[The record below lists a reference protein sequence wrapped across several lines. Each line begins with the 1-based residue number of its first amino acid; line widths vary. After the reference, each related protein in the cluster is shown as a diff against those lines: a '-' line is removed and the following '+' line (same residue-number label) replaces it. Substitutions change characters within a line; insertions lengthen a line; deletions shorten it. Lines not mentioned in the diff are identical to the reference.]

1 MVIII
6 LMGTGALL
14 VAAGLARYALDAFRQ
29 KSADLQVNST
39 RSPET
44 VNWIYMATLFLI
56 LLVALLLRLEGI
68 DLRGMSH
75 VEVYIPGISLPPLIS
90 EPPPRYD
97 FFTMLSW
104 HWHDEPHPQAYYV
117 LMFFW
122 VKLFGTSLEAL
133 RIPSVLFGAG
143 AVWLI
148 YVLGSMAYDRRIGL
162 ISAAL
167 LALNGHHIYW
177 SQNARMYAMA
187 CFLALASAV
196 LLLSLLRGSS
206 RRPLVETGYVGVTL
220 LGLYTQ
226 LFFWPFLAAQ
236 MLLVLMY
243 SRYERGNISRL
254 FSLQALAGMLG
265 SPMWAHAVYR
275 SREIDLGTPSLSFL
289 QDFINFGFTYIRD
302 YFTSVPPRDVSSGIE
317 LAATGLALAC
327 LLGGLLNRRYRLV
340 LESSQEPL
348 SAWRMLIPVAVGFS
362 LVIVALAISAWWRQG
377 LIAVTSIVPLLLLVS
392 VPAMYYS
399 VPRIRSVLGGAAGRR
414 QFMDSGVVFLLM
426 LGLSPAL
433 FLVLVSFFKT
443 MMIERG
449 FLLFV
454 PFLLVI
460 QAAGVEYIAR
470 RRILVAPLLVALLAV
485 HMHGIDF
492 HRKVPG
498 PHGYGSLAQQIHERM
513 EPEDLLFVYPE
524 DWLTT
529 PLFYYF
535 TDYDRII
542 GNDYVAVMADRPNA
556 RVWLPLI
563 TLYKPASEAMRE
575 ALQGHVIVDHISAHN
590 IEAYLYA
597 PAGKHTP
604 LP

>member
-1 MVIII
+1 MMTSV
-6 LMGTGALL
+6 ALL
-14 VAAGLARYALDAFRQ
+14 IATGLARYALDAFRQ
-29 KSADLQVNST
+29 KSVAPQVNSM
-39 RSPET
+39 RSLESVSWT
-44 VNWIYMATLFLI
+44 YMAVLFLI
-56 LLVALLLRLEGI
+56 LLIAFLLRMEGI

-133 RIPSVLFGAG
+133 RIPSVLFGVG

-148 YVLGSMAYDRRIGL
+148 YMLGSMAYDRRIGL

-196 LLLSLLRGSS
+196 LLLSLLRSSS
-206 RRPLVETGYVGVTL
+206 RRPLVEISYVAVTM

-243 SRYERGNISRL
+243 SSYEKESISRL

-275 SREIDLGTPSLSFL
+275 SREIDLGAPSLGFV
-289 QDFINFGFTYIRD
+289 QDFINFGFTYIPD
-302 YFTSVPPRDVSSGIE
+302 FFVSEPPRDVSSGVE
-317 LAATGLALAC
+317 LAVTGLALAC
-327 LLGGLLNRRYRLV
+327 LLGGLLNRRYRLA
-340 LESSQEPL
+340 LESSQEPF
-348 SAWRMLIPVAVGFS
+348 SAWRMLIPVAAGFT
-362 LVIVALAISAWWRQG
+362 LVIVALAMLSWRRQG
-377 LIAVTSIVPLLLLVS
+377 LIAVTSIVPLVLLLL

-399 VPRIRSVLGGAAGRR
+399 VPRIRSVLGVNAGGR
-414 QFMDSGVVFLLM
+414 QIMDSGVVILLM
-426 LGLSPAL
+426 LGLFPAL
-433 FLVLVSFFKT
+433 MLVLVSFFKT
-443 MMIERG
+443 LMIERG

-470 RRILVAPLLVALLAV
+470 RRILAAPLLVVLLAV

-498 PHGYGSLAQQIHERM
+498 PTGYGSLAQQIHDRM
-513 EPEDLLFVYPE
+513 QPEDLIFVYPK
-524 DWLTT
+524 DWATT

-535 TDYDRII
+535 PEHDRII
-542 GNDYVAVMADRPNA
+542 GHDYVAVMADRPNA
-556 RVWLPLI
+556 RVWLPLF
-563 TLYKPASEAMRE
+563 TGYKSASVAMRM
-575 ALQGHVIVDHISAHN
+575 ALKNHVIVDHISAHN
-590 IEAYLYA
+590 IEAYLYV
-597 PAGKHTP
+597 PAGKHSP
-604 LP
+604 QP